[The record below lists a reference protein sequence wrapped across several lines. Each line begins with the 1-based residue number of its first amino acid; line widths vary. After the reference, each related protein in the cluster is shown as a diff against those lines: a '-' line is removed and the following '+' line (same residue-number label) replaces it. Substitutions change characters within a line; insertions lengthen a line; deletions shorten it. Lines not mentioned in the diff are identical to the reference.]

1 MWVKLCG
8 LRTAADVDA
17 ALSAGADAVGF
28 VLVDSPRQVDDVQ
41 AQALAARVAGRAT
54 TVGVFRRLDSAA
66 LARSRALGLDLA
78 QGVLDGVAAEAGVLP
93 VLADGPGLPDR
104 AAATPASRLLVDG
117 PRFGSGETADWDR
130 IGALARDRS
139 VVLAGGL
146 HADNVGAAI
155 ARVRPAGVDVSSG
168 IESERGVKD
177 PARMHA
183 FVRAA
188 RAAAALQESP

>member
-8 LRTAADVDA
+8 LRTAADVEA
-17 ALSAGADAVGF
+17 AVAAGADAVGF
-28 VLVDSPRQVDDVQ
+28 VLVDSPRQVDDGQ
-41 AQALAARVAGRAT
+41 ARALAARVAGRAT

-78 QGVLDGVAAEAGVLP
+78 QGVLDGVAAGEGVLP
-93 VLADGPGLPDR
+93 VLADGSDLPDR

-117 PRFGSGETADWDR
+117 PHFGSGETADWDR
-130 IGALARDRS
+130 IAAVARGRS
-139 VVLAGGL
+139 IVLAGGL
-146 HADNVGAAI
+146 APDNIARAI
-155 ARVRPAGVDVSSG
+155 ARVRPGGVDVSSG

-177 PARMHA
+177 PQRMHA

-188 RAAAALQESP
+188 RRAAASMESP